1 MRLPGKYWMVLKVIE
16 RLKDAFINMDG
27 WAKSLLLHAY
37 FAGMAFFIMAW
48 IFGQGFV
55 GIGILTGVFSG
66 IIIEPLLSIS
76 DKSGQQK
83 RTGILLRFRLARCV
97 LFSVFICY
105 LIALGRFA
113 LATNVFDFEFE
124 PFSFGLVY
132 GLIHVLIFSAIKKI
146 WGLLRKNSHNEQ

>member
-1 MRLPGKYWMVLKVIE
+1 MIE
-16 RLKDAFINMDG
+16 RLKNAFTNMDG

-66 IIIEPLLSIS
+66 IIVEPLMNTT

-83 RTGILLRFRLARCV
+83 QAGTFFRRFRLARCV
-97 LFSVFICY
+97 LFSVLICY

-113 LATNVFDFEFE
+113 LAVNVFDFEFE
-124 PFSFGLVY
+124 PFSFGLAY
-132 GLIHVLIFSAIKKI
+132 GLVHVLIFSAIRKI
-146 WGLLRKNSHNEQ
+146 WGLFRRN